1 MTIPILS
8 NYERQ
13 EQLRGLIEQQHRLS
27 IAQICSH
34 FSISEATARRD
45 LDALVELG
53 VIRRVHGGAIA
64 VHRAPPEPPVAQR
77 STEQA
82 ELKARIGKLTAT
94 LIGNRE
100 TVFLGSGTTV
110 LEVARHLN
118 GHEHLTVITNSLPVM
133 TTLSDKPGINLI
145 GLGGVFRPGE
155 LSFIGHITIQALA
168 ELRPD
173 KVIMG
178 IRALDPDEGLTN
190 DYVPETTTARTILD
204 AGKEVIIVADHTKCG
219 RVSVAFVAPIT
230 VVNTLITD
238 AEIAPELRN
247 DFALKG
253 IRVLTA

>member
-1 MTIPILS
+1 MTAILS

-13 EQLRGLIEQQHRLS
+13 EQLRVLIEQQHRLS

-53 VIRRVHGGAIA
+53 VIRRVHGAAIA
-64 VHRAPPEPPVAQR
+64 VHKAPPEPPVAQR

-82 ELKARIGKLTAT
+82 ELKARIGQLAAT
-94 LIGNRE
+94 LVGNRE

-118 GHEHLTVITNSLPVM
+118 GHENLTIITNSLPVM
-133 TTLSDKPGINLI
+133 TELSDKPGINLI

-155 LSFIGHITIQALA
+155 LSFIGHITIQSLA

-190 DYVPETTTARTILD
+190 DYVPETTTARAILA

-219 RVSVAFVAPIT
+219 RASVAFVASIT

-238 AEIAPELRN
+238 SEIAPELRN
-247 DFALKG
+247 DFTLKG

>member
-1 MTIPILS
+1 MTTAILS

-13 EQLRGLIEQQHRLS
+13 EQLRVLIEQQHRLS

-45 LDALVELG
+45 LDALVERG

-77 STEQA
+77 STEQS
-82 ELKARIGKLTAT
+82 ELKARIGQLAAT
-94 LIGNRE
+94 LISNRE
-100 TVFLGSGTTV
+100 TIFLGSGTTV
-110 LEVARHLN
+110 LEVARHLHSYAN
-118 GHEHLTVITNSLPVM
+118 LTIITNSLPVM
-133 TTLSDKPGINLI
+133 TALSDKPGINLI

-155 LSFIGHITIQALA
+155 LSFIGHITIQAMA

-173 KVIMG
+173 KVIIG

-190 DYVPETTTARTILD
+190 DYVPETPTVRAILD

-219 RVSVAFVAPIT
+219 RVSVAFVAPLN
-230 VVNTLITD
+230 VVDTLVTD
-238 AEIAPELRN
+238 AEIAPELRE
-247 DFALKG
+247 DFAQKG
-253 IRVLTA
+253 LRILAA